1 VCREAWS
8 ATFVVDSLEAR
19 WLLWTQSLPACAVSG
34 GAGERVLILR
44 VFAVMADP
52 VLSVAYAIEAP
63 LRALGGHLNLLLATI
78 APGGRDHRAGHAE
91 LPAACPRVPDP
102 RGSLRWGGPDR
113 EQLLGGNCR
122 RALGARA
129 PMIRLQGDNPVD
141 DGR

>member
-1 VCREAWS
+1 LFFAF
-8 ATFVVDSLEAR
+8 A
-19 WLLWTQSLPACAVSG
+19 
-34 GAGERVLILR
+34 
-44 VFAVMADP
+44 FAVMADP